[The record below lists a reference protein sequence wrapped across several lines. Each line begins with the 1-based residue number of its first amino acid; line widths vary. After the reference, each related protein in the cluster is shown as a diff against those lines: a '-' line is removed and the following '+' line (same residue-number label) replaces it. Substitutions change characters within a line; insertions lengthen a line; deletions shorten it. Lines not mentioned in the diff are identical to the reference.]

1 MTELLGKDFKST
13 MPSRVFIHAMNVHQG
28 GGRSLLEALM
38 KEGHGKA
45 EVILTLDERLPL
57 PGGMA
62 KHVQIKRIKPSVARR
77 FAAERWLARSVA
89 PEDIVLCFGN
99 LPPLFKLHGQT
110 VVFVQNR
117 YLVDDVKL
125 HEFPLK
131 VRLRLAAERLFL
143 SQRMTNAGEFVV
155 QTPTMKRLLEIK
167 TQGRVPVRVLPF
179 VAEPNG
185 YARPTPQRKRPK
197 ENSGDFVYVASGEP
211 HKNHRRLIE
220 AWCLLA
226 EEGLFPLLCLTLDEA
241 CFPVLCRDIE
251 VLRQRYGLK
260 VKNVGRVPHEEALA
274 LYGKA
279 GASIYPSTFE
289 SFGLP
294 LIEARQASLPVLAS
308 ELDYVRDV
316 LDPEETFDPESAI
329 SIARAVKRFMGQ
341 EEQPLPLL
349 DAKRFMSSIFE
360 KAQ

>member
-1 MTELLGKDFKST
+1 MLG
-13 MPSRVFIHAMNVHQG
+13 RVFIHATNVHQG

-38 KEGHGKA
+38 KTLHDKTEIVLSLDDRMPIPRETGHN
-45 EVILTLDERLPL
+45 VR
-57 PGGMA
+57 
-62 KHVQIKRIKPSVARR
+62 IKRVKASVVRR
-77 FAAERWLARSVA
+77 LAAERWLARNVA
-89 PEDIVLCFGN
+89 LEDIVLCFGN
-99 LPPLFKLHGQT
+99 LPPLFKLRGHT

-131 VRLRLAAERLFL
+131 VRLRLAAERLWL
-143 SQRMTNAGEFVV
+143 SKRIANVGEFVV

-167 TQGRVPVRVLPF
+167 TQGRVPVRVFPF

-185 YARPTPQRKRPK
+185 YMRRGEQPKGKK
-197 ENSGDFVYVASGEP
+197 ENNGDFVYVASGEP

-241 CFPVLCRDIE
+241 CFPGLCRDIE

-260 VKNVGRVPHEEALA
+260 VKNVGRVPHEDALA
-274 LYGKA
+274 LYEKA
-279 GASIYPSTFE
+279 GALIYPSTFE

-294 LIEARQASLPVLAS
+294 LIEARQASLPVVAS

-316 LDPEETFDPESAI
+316 LDPEETFEPESAI
-329 SIARAVKRFMGQ
+329 SIARAVKRFMGK

-349 DAKRFMSSIFE
+349 DAKRFMASIFE